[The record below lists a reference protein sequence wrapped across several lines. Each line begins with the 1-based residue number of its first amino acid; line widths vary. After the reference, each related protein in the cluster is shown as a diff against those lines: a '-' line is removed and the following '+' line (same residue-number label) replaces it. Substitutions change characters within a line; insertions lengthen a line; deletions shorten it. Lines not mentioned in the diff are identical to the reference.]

1 MADRQKAIEAAE
13 AANQSDAKAQAAANS
28 HLQIP
33 LMLTAGPGG
42 GMPPP
47 QQGYGP
53 PPPGYGAGPTGYAP
67 GYGQGPGFGA
77 PPTGYGPGYGSGPT
91 NGMQGPPGYGM

>member
-1 MADRQKAIEAAE
+1 MADRAKALEAAE
-13 AANQSDAKAQAAANS
+13 AANQNDAKAQMAANS

-42 GMPPP
+42 GGMPPQ
-47 QQGYGP
+47 QQGYGQ

-67 GYGQGPGFGA
+67 GYGPGPGYGA
-77 PPTGYGPGYGSGPT
+77 PPTGYGPGPT
-91 NGMQGPPGYGM
+91 NGMHGAPYGM